1 MFDTVNEEKSEMY
14 NVSVP
19 VTVEKEVS
27 VQVCTMVAKKVMV
40 AVPASNAGAYGAG
53 NGAYGAGAGAGG
65 CGAANGGCGAANGG
79 CGACGAAAP
88 AAPCCN

>member
-1 MFDTVNEEKSEMY
+1 VFDTVNEEKSEMY
-14 NVSVP
+14 NVCVP

-53 NGAYGAGAGAGG
+53 NGNGA
-65 CGAANGGCGAANGG
+65 GGCGAANGG